1 MSDLKFDALVVPK
14 VAEVRLAASSTPL
27 QREAGRLQEVLPPGW
42 LVDVVDGARAVGDP
56 FEPVLRVRMPE
67 N

>member
-1 MSDLKFDALVVPK
+1 MTDLKFDALVVPTI
-14 VAEVRLAASSTPL
+14 AEVRLSAPSTPL
-27 QREAGRLQEVLPPGW
+27 QREAGRLQDVLPPGW
-42 LVDVVDGARAVGDP
+42 LVDVVDGAQAPGAP